1 MKYNEFLNS
10 ITKKVLIMAK
20 LLNLKRNIQLR
31 TNRGKAIGFEINPRF
46 SSSMLFRHLLGF
58 EDLQWSLDELV
69 QNTISKNSKPK
80 QGQRF
85 YKGHP

>member
-1 MKYNEFLNS
+1 
-10 ITKKVLIMAK
+10 MAK

-31 TNRGKAIGFEINPRF
+31 TNEGEAIAFEINPRF
-46 SSSMLFRHLLGF
+46 SSSMFFRHLLGF

-69 QNTISKNSKPK
+69 QNSISKNSKPK

-85 YKGHP
+85 